1 MAKKSK
7 SRDPQANEETAEPI
21 AETEPTQ
28 MSDIVAEPTGSDV
41 VGETDQPDDA
51 VVTDATQSSEE
62 PEPEPQ
68 AEAQSTETTD
78 PEPAEP
84 VEEPAPRRV
93 EHHDSASN
101 SVFLPS
107 ILGGLIAAG
116 LGFAAAY
123 YVIPRAD
130 PDLEASVA
138 DNATA
143 ITALTEEVTA
153 MSSAAPEPVDL
164 SEVTTRIDAMR
175 EDLTSGIAALDE
187 RITGLDQRLTTLEKQ
202 PSSDGTLQDAALQA
216 YQREL
221 DELRAQVEE
230 QAGEA
235 IAQLESTRAEAEA
248 IEQAALDAARAA
260 QVRSALAQI
269 QTALTE
275 GTPMSAALTDLEA
288 ALGEP
293 VPEALA
299 AVSDGAPTLA
309 KLQADFPNAARSAL
323 ASARSDGASGEQ
335 TSALGAFLREQ
346 LNVRSVAPRDGDD
359 ADAILSR
366 AQAAVSNGQLQTAL
380 DEIETLPDVARAQLS
395 EWVAVAETRVA
406 AVAAADD
413 ISLSLNVN

>member
-1 MAKKSK
+1 
-7 SRDPQANEETAEPI
+7 
-21 AETEPTQ
+21 

-299 AVSDGAPTLA
+299 AVADGAPTLA